1 MNEDNDVFQL
11 VDGNIARIQQE
22 EAIRTEWKARREAE
36 KQRISVAVLR
46 MLISCLPAELVIIG
60 SRFAMDQGQMS
71 GELASTMVVLAV
83 LYIGFGLGRMSREV
97 R

>member
-11 VDGNIARIQQE
+11 VDGNNARIQQE
-22 EAIRTEWKARREAE
+22 EALRAEWKAQREAE

-46 MLISCLPAELVIIG
+46 MLLGCLPAELVILG
-60 SRFAMDQGQMS
+60 SRYAMDQGLLA

-83 LYIGFGLGRMSREV
+83 LYIGFGLGRLSREV

>member
-11 VDGNIARIQQE
+11 VDSNIARIQHE
-22 EAIRTEWKARREAE
+22 EAIKAGRKAQREAE
-36 KQRISVAVLR
+36 KQRISLAVLR
-46 MLISCLPAELVIIG
+46 MLLSCLPAELVIIG

-83 LYIGFGLGRMSREV
+83 LYIGFGLGRLSREV